1 MLEDCCRRSRTN
13 WSQSFS
19 PSTSNC
25 LDIEKKFIFEAVP
38 YQVWCECLTIDPHRS
53 VHWWFNHTKLSWSST
68 LQLQLKQ
75 IHTTNQQKTQY
86 ALKSFRK
93 LKPDF
98 SSNIVV
104 GIWTNKIQVVEIFLT
119 KKFSADNMPPHPNY
133 KKNKIKGPST
143 SPNKNGSNELAK
155 LSSAELCFIFF

>member
-1 MLEDCCRRSRTN
+1 MLEDCCGRSRTN

-86 ALKSFRK
+86 ALNSFRK
-93 LKPDF
+93 LNPDF
-98 SSNIVV
+98 SSTIIV
-104 GIWTNKIQVVEIFLT
+104 GIWTNKMWVVKKILT
-119 KKFSADNMPPHPNY
+119 KNLVRVICRPPQLQ
-133 KKNKIKGPST
+133 KK
-143 SPNKNGSNELAK
+143 
-155 LSSAELCFIFF
+155 